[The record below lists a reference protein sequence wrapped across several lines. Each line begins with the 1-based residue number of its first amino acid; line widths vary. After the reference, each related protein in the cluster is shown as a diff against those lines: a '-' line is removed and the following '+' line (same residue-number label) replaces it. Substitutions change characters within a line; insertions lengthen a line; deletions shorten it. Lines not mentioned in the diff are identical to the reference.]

1 MVTMTE
7 VAKALNRQ
15 RQQEES
21 YLHLNGGQAEDI
33 QVGQIAVSGASLFPT
48 YDKYKKEFP
57 RSGLSRAAGELLLIP
72 KKGGDLLSRGLGSTI
87 GASGLNFSVRNGKRW
102 DTGAIAT

>member
-1 MVTMTE
+1 MQETRPRKGATRD
-7 VAKALNRQ
+7 ARHSLPHFPLGTRRKRAPQ
-15 RQQEES
+15 R
-21 YLHLNGGQAEDI
+21 I
-33 QVGQIAVSGASLFPT
+33 
-48 YDKYKKEFP
+48 
-57 RSGLSRAAGELLLIP
+57 SRAAGLS